1 MKLNLPS
8 SSYLAAIA
16 ILPVAP
22 LASADAATSD
32 KSSDPSHYRNLRSGG
47 VVDGADRESASAAA
61 GDAIAATTMTIR
73 RAEADPAS
81 IKCAEDNFTEEIMY
95 DFTGGK
101 FPINILASVSSGL
114 YESWE
119 GYTHIPRRSF
129 LAYIAAE
136 YGLCIFADTTACD
149 TWSYF
154 RGECNVTNP
163 IFSAY
168 CSVNDG
174 ELTSESVDWGDII
187 GAPDAEYEVCTAAD
201 GVVCADYDYYANNG
215 CAAETADGDGDSP
228 SGGGIIIC
236 LTEADCEERSGSMGL
251 SFYAGD

>member
-1 MKLNLPS
+1 MGSRFRNISFRVGIIFFRFSQAINRLNRRSLYCLYGKIYCTHKTKEEVIQHFLRPPPFTSQKFRSKMKLNLPS

-81 IKCAEDNFTEEIMY
+81 VKCAEDNFTEEIMY

-114 YESWE
+114 YESWK
-119 GYTHIPRRSF
+119 GYTHIPHR
-129 LAYIAAE
+129 
-136 YGLCIFADTTACD
+136 
-149 TWSYF
+149 
-154 RGECNVTNP
+154 
-163 IFSAY
+163 
-168 CSVNDG
+168 
-174 ELTSESVDWGDII
+174 
-187 GAPDAEYEVCTAAD
+187 
-201 GVVCADYDYYANNG
+201 
-215 CAAETADGDGDSP
+215 
-228 SGGGIIIC
+228 
-236 LTEADCEERSGSMGL
+236 
-251 SFYAGD
+251 